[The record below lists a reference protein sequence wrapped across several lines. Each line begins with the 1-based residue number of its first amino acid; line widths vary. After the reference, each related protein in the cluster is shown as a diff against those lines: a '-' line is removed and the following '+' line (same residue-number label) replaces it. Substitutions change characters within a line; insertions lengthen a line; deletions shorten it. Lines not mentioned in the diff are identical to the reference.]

1 MVRVPLRGERAE
13 FVMTRRGSI
22 SAQLFESAT
31 GFPVRMLESVASASS
46 QPGLSQEE
54 LDSRVRA
61 FSSQR
66 TALTMRR

>member
-1 MVRVPLRGERAE
+1 
-13 FVMTRRGSI
+13 MTRRGSI